1 MIQDLYDLRLSHAG
15 IHSAPIFDFPF
26 LRRAVCDKKRLKGV
40 GHVLLCIPGLSM
52 QTGIAGNFL
61 VSLKLYIEGDPER
74 EVLLNTIVCLIGFC
88 GCRQKL

>member
-1 MIQDLYDLRLSHAG
+1 MYCFAYQVYLLRML
-15 IHSAPIFDFPF
+15 
-26 LRRAVCDKKRLKGV
+26 
-40 GHVLLCIPGLSM
+40 
-52 QTGIAGNFL
+52 TGITGNFL